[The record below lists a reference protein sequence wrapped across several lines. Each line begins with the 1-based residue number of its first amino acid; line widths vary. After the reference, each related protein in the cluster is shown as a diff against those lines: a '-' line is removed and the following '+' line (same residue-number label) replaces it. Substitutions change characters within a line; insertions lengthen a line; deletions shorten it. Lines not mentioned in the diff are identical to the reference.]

1 MYRIYISI
9 HMIAAYFEQFR
20 GPIKVATL
28 PDPTPRPGAVVIRV
42 RATGICRSDWHGW
55 QGHDSDVH
63 LPHVPGHE
71 LAGTVEAIG
80 SGVKKWKPG
89 DRVTVPFCV
98 GCGDCPQCHQGQQQ
112 ICDHYFQPGFT
123 AWGSFAEYV
132 AIDHADHNLVRLPDE
147 MDFSTAAVL
156 GCRFITAWRG
166 VTAQGRVRGGEW
178 VAVYGC
184 GGVGLSAIMIAAA
197 FGAQPIA
204 IDIDEEKLA
213 LALSLGAVAAVNVRK
228 TPDVVAGVREISKGG
243 TQLSVD
249 ALGSHETCKNSIL
262 SLRKRGRHVQMG
274 LLAGDQANPP
284 LPMGAVI
291 ANELEIIG
299 SHGMQAHQFP
309 GMLDMIV
316 SGKIQPQ
323 RMLGKVVSLEQGIQ
337 ELMDLNSF
345 RGNGVTV
352 IGFPG

>member
-1 MYRIYISI
+1 ML
-9 HMIAAYFEQFR
+9 AAYYEQFR
-20 GPIKVATL
+20 GPIQLATL
-28 PDPTPRPGAVVIRV
+28 PDPTPGAGAVVIRV
-42 RATGICRSDWHGW
+42 HATGICRSDWHGW

-71 LAGTVEAIG
+71 LAGTIEAVG
-80 SGVKKWKPG
+80 TGVRKWRRG

-132 AIDHADHNLVRLPDE
+132 AVDHADHNLVRLPDE
-147 MDFSTAAVL
+147 MDFTTAAVL

-166 VTAQGRVRGGEW
+166 VTAQGRVQGAEW
-178 VAVYGC
+178 VTVYGC

-197 FGAQPIA
+197 FGAQVIA
-204 IDIDEEKLA
+204 IDINETKLA
-213 LALSLGAVAAVNVRK
+213 LARELGAVAGINARLSD
-228 TPDVVAGVREISKGG
+228 DVVGRIREISKGG
-243 TQLSVD
+243 VHLSID
-249 ALGSHETCKNSIL
+249 ALGSHETCCNSIL
-262 SLRKRGRHVQMG
+262 SLRKQGRHVQLG
-274 LLAGDQANPP
+274 LLSGSEANPP

-323 RMLGKVVSLEQGIQ
+323 RMLGKVVTLEQGIQ

-345 RGNGVTV
+345 KGTGVTV
-352 IGFPG
+352 IGF